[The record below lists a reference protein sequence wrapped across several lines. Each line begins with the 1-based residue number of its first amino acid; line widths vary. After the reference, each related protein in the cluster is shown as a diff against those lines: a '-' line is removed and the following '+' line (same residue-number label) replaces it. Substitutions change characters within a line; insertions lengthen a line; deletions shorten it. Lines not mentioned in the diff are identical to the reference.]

1 MPPAPD
7 APVAHRRDIEGLR
20 AVAVL
25 LVVLSHAGVA
35 GFAGGYVGVDVF
47 FVISGFLIT
56 TLLVRELA
64 RTGRISLT
72 RFYARRAVRLL
83 PASTLV
89 VAVTLAGS
97 WLWLSPVRIAEYAGD
112 ALASAGYAG
121 NIRLAV
127 AGTDYF
133 ADAAPSPFQH
143 FWSLAVEEQ
152 FYLLW
157 PLLVLGVFAI
167 RRRRRLLALVL
178 TLLTVASLA
187 YSAYQLTW
195 AAPWAYFGLPSR
207 AWELGMGALVAL
219 AAARLS
225 RLPRWAVP
233 VLGWGGLAAIAG
245 SALGYGDATA
255 FPGLAALPPV
265 LGAAGII
272 GAGCASTG
280 GVGKFL
286 ARAPMQSVGRVSYG
300 WYLWHWPVLVIVPA
314 ALGGGVGTGG
324 RLLLCLAALLL
335 AYASRRFVEDPV
347 RHSRALTDRP
357 ARGLG
362 LGLALSGAAAALAL
376 LVAANPPAV
385 PVGADATDTRTV
397 LAAAADPQEALGN
410 LIAAADRRVDLPAN
424 LTPSLDDASADAV
437 KPQTDGCHLT
447 LTSPKVNPRC
457 TYGRPGASRSVV
469 LFGDSHAL
477 QWFPAF
483 EKLANRHGWALVSLT
498 RSSCSPAPVP
508 VVNSKLKR
516 DYTECDSWR
525 AAALARIRALRPQ
538 LVVVASSTGYRD
550 SLAGHPAD
558 PDALW
563 ANAWARLFATV
574 RVDAADVVL
583 LVDTPYLSQ
592 DPAECLARQR
602 ATVSGCAEPVS
613 TVLRDPDWRAIVD
626 AAAARAGAMVV
637 DPVPWLCGVR
647 CPTVVGNLLVY
658 RDTNHLTSVY
668 AEMLAPLL
676 DARLRMLRG
685 DAGAAAGRPAAD
697 VRHRRLPGDDSATPA
712 VGERQGSRSGPA
724 GVDPRSA
731 STQ

>member
-1 MPPAPD
+1 VAGNHAVGTARSGTARSATTLRRTPSVLD

-83 PASTLV
+83 PAATLV

-112 ALASAGYAG
+112 ALASAGYAV

-178 TLLTVASLA
+178 TLLTVTSLA
-187 YSAYQLTW
+187 YSAYQLTR

-207 AWELGMGALVAL
+207 AWELGVGALVAL

-245 SALGYGDATA
+245 SVLAYGDATA

-265 LGAAGII
+265 LGAAGIV
-272 GAGCASTG
+272 GAGCATTG
-280 GVGKFL
+280 GVGKLL

-314 ALGGGVGTGG
+314 ALGGGVGAGG
-324 RLLLCLAALLL
+324 RLLLCVAALLL
-335 AYASRRFVEDPV
+335 AYASQRFVEDPV
-347 RHSRALTDRP
+347 RHCRALTDRP

-362 LGLALSGAAAALAL
+362 LGLALSGVAAALAL
-376 LVAANPPAV
+376 VVAANPPAV

-397 LAAAADPQEALGN
+397 LAAAADPQEALGT

-525 AAALARIRALRPQ
+525 AAALERIRALRPQ
-538 LVVVASSTGYRD
+538 LVVVASSTGYRS

-574 RVDAADVVL
+574 RADAADVVL
-583 LVDTPYLSQ
+583 LADTPDLSQ
-592 DPAECLARQR
+592 DPADCLARQR
-602 ATVSGCAEPVS
+602 ATVRGCAEPVA
-613 TVLRDPDWRAIVD
+613 TVLRDPDWRAIVN
-626 AAAARAGAMVV
+626 AAAARAGATVV

-658 RDTNHLTSVY
+658 RDTNHLTSAY
-668 AEMLAPLL
+668 AAMLAPLL
-676 DARLRMLRG
+676 DARLRM
-685 DAGAAAGRPAAD
+685 
-697 VRHRRLPGDDSATPA
+697 
-712 VGERQGSRSGPA
+712 
-724 GVDPRSA
+724 
-731 STQ
+731 